1 MPAAPNR
8 RAPSLDSKRCSS
20 TNKCFVSSFWRAFFG
35 LVQKSFG
42 ETSSDNEFKSSK
54 NWLKA
59 IAFIRLVL
67 VCSVVEIIID
77 KSF

>member
-8 RAPSLDSKRCSS
+8 RAPSLDSKRYSS
-20 TNKCFVSSFWRAFFG
+20 TIKCFVSSFWSAFFG
-35 LVQKSFG
+35 LVLKSFG

-54 NWLKA
+54 NWLKV

-67 VCSVVEIIID
+67 VCSVVEIMID